1 MEPQNAGNT
10 AVIAAVAAAAIAF
23 LANIITTIITFK
35 VAKLNANKDVRLQSE
50 RLHDDRN
57 KSEIS
62 FLRAKL
68 EEVHNI
74 MSKIELENSQTISYF
89 HSTSGIT
96 RDEYRSK
103 YLENC
108 ERIHKAVCSTDLY
121 FVEMSPAIRNIYNQM
136 NLFWGNQ
143 ETLLGINRTTNQH
156 AWDSA
161 YAKLLDASNNINAK
175 AQEIQRDISRQAK
188 TLATNLIQDPVEGP
202 RRVSP

>member
-1 MEPQNAGNT
+1 MELQNTGNT

-35 VAKLNANKDVRLQSE
+35 VAKLNTNKDLRLQNE

-57 KSEIS
+57 KAEIS

-74 MSKIELENSQTISYF
+74 ISKTELENSQTISFF
-89 HSTSGIT
+89 HSTSGIP
-96 RDEYRSK
+96 RDEFRSR

-108 ERIHKAVCSTDLY
+108 ERIHKAVCVTDLY
-121 FVEMSPAIRNIYNQM
+121 FVEISPAIRNIYNQM

-143 ETLLGINRTTNQH
+143 ESLLGINASANQH

-161 YAKLLDASNNINAK
+161 YAKLLDASNIISSK
-175 AQEIQRDISRQAK
+175 AQEVQREI
-188 TLATNLIQDPVEGP
+188 
-202 RRVSP
+202 VSASEKLSSKLN